1 MGRELPIYVPDRL
14 TEGYGPSPAAF
25 RQLREAG
32 AELVVTV
39 DCGAAAYD
47 ALAAAGEIG
56 LEVVVIDHHLM
67 REAPPPAAA
76 AGQSRTGPTAP
87 RARACWPPPAS
98 PSCCWRR

>member
-1 MGRELPIYVPDRL
+1 M

-25 RQLREAG
+25 RRSGAQG

-47 ALAAAGEIG
+47 AIEAAGEIG

-67 REAPPPAAA
+67 RDDPPGRGRR
-76 AGQSRTGPTAP
+76 GQSRTGPAAP
-87 RARACWPPPAS
+87 PARACWP
-98 PSCCWRR
+98 RRA